1 MGQSFMGQS
10 RKPTQRGQTL
20 VESALVIIVL
30 LCTLLGI
37 IDFGQVLFFHQT
49 LVERARAGVRWAAVQ
64 NPVVTG
70 DVQNYV
76 IYNNSAGTGTPILS
90 GLTSSMVVVTET
102 GQAGCDDSRVTVQ
115 IVNYPFQFFAPYMA
129 RTFVNKPIVETLP
142 WEAPAT
148 SVCP

>member
-1 MGQSFMGQS
+1 MRTTNPRIRG
-10 RKPTQRGQTL
+10 QRGQTL

-64 NPVVTG
+64 NPIVTG

-76 IYNNSAGTGTPILS
+76 IYNNSAGTGTPILGS
-90 GLTSSMVVVTET
+90 LTSSNVVVTQT
-102 GQAGCDDSRVTVQ
+102 GQVGCDDSRVTVQ
-115 IVNYPFQFFAPYMA
+115 IVNYPFQFFAPYLA
-129 RTFVNKPIVETLP
+129 KTFVNKPIVETLP

-148 SVCP
+148 AVCP